1 MEEPA
6 IRRRSNRDSAN
17 FHAGYVPVDENY
29 IQETGIR
36 GKKSFCL
43 YTLLIFITI
52 IALLNSAVSV
62 ALIYFLHITHH
73 GLELA
78 EFLPGGQLLRV
89 LADIKVSN
97 VDLYSGMLGGRRDM
111 DLDIMGHSVSL
122 NSSTGESVTVNMEG
136 ILMKAKGFQM
146 ITDPSHVLFATEDR
160 PKMEFK
166 RVKNSKMR
174 EIQVKTMYNRTGV
187 DDLHV
192 ESHHDLQIIGMEGIS
207 MTSEGNITV
216 HAHRD
221 LDIACLTGGIEMES
235 LKGTF
240 FHSNIPLATA
250 GDTSSGTAYKVC
262 VCMPEGRLFVV
273 PYTGQDSGCDKANE
287 DQNPCSGT

>member
-1 MEEPA
+1 MEEPTF
-6 IRRRSNRDSAN
+6 RRRSNRDSAN
-17 FHAGYVPVDENY
+17 FHAGYVPVDETY

-43 YTLLIFITI
+43 YTVLIFITI

-73 GLELA
+73 GLESA
-78 EFLPGGQLLRV
+78 EFLPGGHLLRV
-89 LADIKVSN
+89 LSDIEVAN
-97 VDLYSGMLGGRRDM
+97 VDLYHGMLGGRRDM

-146 ITDPSHVLFATEDR
+146 IKDASNVLFSTDDR
-160 PKMEFK
+160 PRMGFK

-174 EIQVKTMYNRTGV
+174 EMQVKTMYNRTGV
-187 DDLHV
+187 EDLHV

-207 MTSEGNITV
+207 MMSEGNITI
-216 HAHRD
+216 HAQGD
-221 LDIACLTGGIEMES
+221 LDIISLSGGIEMES
-235 LKGTF
+235 LRGTF
-240 FHSNIPLATA
+240 FHSNIPSARA
-250 GDTSSGTAYKVC
+250 GDTSSGSAYKVC

-273 PYTGQDSGCDKANE
+273 LYTGHDSGCDKASE
-287 DQNPCSGT
+287 VQNPCSQT